1 MLVPANQKRTKNQD
15 IMEWAVDSLMDIVIV
30 LDAQSRILNL
40 NPAAQMAIGQSI
52 SEAIGQPAAKVL
64 SNWPGLLGPDGQ
76 IQDTHS
82 EIIWGE
88 NERARYFD
96 LRISRLL
103 DRNERVTGRLI
114 FLRDITDRKQ
124 AEQGLQRAHEK
135 LGKEAEKWMIE
146 LLVVNEQLRREIEV
160 RKPTEE
166 TLQQSLKFINRA
178 KQEWESTVDSLPQ
191 LIFLI
196 DGQGSILRTN
206 RTVERWHLAPL
217 VNIQGG
223 KIHDL
228 FHPGCP
234 DSGCYLEKFW
244 LQAQQELAQGRPAE
258 CEVED
263 RILRRYLQ
271 IQVAP
276 ILSAKYAESED
287 SSNYSVVVV
296 HDITER
302 KRAQKEIT
310 DLEEQLRQSQK
321 MEAIGRLAGGIAHD
335 FNNLLTLIKGYTQL
349 SVLELKEKDPLKDHM
364 EGIKRASES
373 AADLIRQLLAFSRR
387 QVMEMKV
394 LDLNTLLRDLDKM
407 LRRVI
412 GENIELVTLLTDDLG
427 RVKADPG
434 QIEQVILNL
443 AVNARDAMP
452 SGGKLTIETANAEV
466 DGAFARAHIGVS
478 PGRYMRLS
486 VKDTGVGMTPEVQE
500 RIFEPFFTT
509 KEKGKGTGLG
519 LSTVYGIVKQ
529 SGGNIW
535 VDSAPGQGTTFK
547 IYLPRVE
554 ELAEELTEK
563 VRGEDLPRGQE
574 TVLVVEDDAEVRQLS
589 MRILN
594 RQGYR
599 VWQAV
604 NGVEALRI
612 CEQQKEPIDL
622 MLTDVVMPQ
631 MGGKELAE
639 KVLPLRPQMKVLFT
653 SGYLDDEIVHKI
665 LNSGNQF
672 LKKPFS
678 PALLARKVREVLDR

>member
-1 MLVPANQKRTKNQD
+1 
-15 IMEWAVDSLMDIVIV
+15 MEWAVDSLMDIVIV
-30 LDAQSRILNL
+30 LDAQNRILNL

-64 SNWPGLLGPDGQ
+64 SSWPGLLGPDGQ
-76 IQDTHS
+76 VQDTHS

-88 NERARYFD
+88 NETTRYFD
-96 LRISRLL
+96 LGISPLL
-103 DRNERVTGRLI
+103 DRHERVTGRLI
-114 FLRDITDRKQ
+114 YLRDMTARKL

-135 LGKEAEKWMIE
+135 LGKEAEKWLIE
-146 LLVVNEQLRREIEV
+146 LLVVNGQLRREIEA
-160 RKPTEE
+160 RKLTEE
-166 TLQQSLKFINRA
+166 TLQQSLKLVNRA

-191 LIFLI
+191 LILLI
-196 DGQGSILRTN
+196 DRQGSILRTN

-217 VNIQGG
+217 VNIRGC
-223 KIHDL
+223 KIHDI

-244 LQAQQELAQGRPAE
+244 RQAQQELARGRSAE
-258 CEVED
+258 CAVED
-263 RILRRYLQ
+263 RILRRSLQ

-287 SSNYSVVVV
+287 PSNYWVVVV

-302 KRAQKEIT
+302 QRAQKEIT
-310 DLEEQLRQSQK
+310 GLEEQLRQSQK

-349 SVLELKEKDPLKDHM
+349 SLFELKEKTPLKDDM
-364 EGIKRASES
+364 EGIKKASER

-394 LDLNTLLRDLDKM
+394 LDLNALVRDLDKM

-412 GENIELVTLLTDDLG
+412 GENIELVILLTDDLG
-427 RVKADPG
+427 KVKADPG

-452 SGGKLTIETANAEV
+452 FGGKLTIETANVEV
-466 DGAFARAHIGVS
+466 DGPFSRAHIGAS
-478 PGRYMRLS
+478 PGRYVRLA
-486 VKDTGVGMTPEVQE
+486 VRDTGVGMTPEVQE
-500 RIFEPFFTT
+500 RVFEPFFTT

-529 SGGNIW
+529 SGGHIW

-554 ELAEELTEK
+554 ELAEELAEK
-563 VRGEDLPRGQE
+563 VQREDLPRGRE

-639 KVLPLRPQMKVLFT
+639 KVQLLRPQMKVLFT

-678 PALLARKVREVLDR
+678 PALLACKVREVLDR

>member
-1 MLVPANQKRTKNQD
+1 MD
-15 IMEWAVDSLMDIVIV
+15 WAADSLMDIVIV
-30 LDAQSRILNL
+30 LDAQNRILNL

-52 SEAIGQPAAKVL
+52 SEAVGQAAAKVL
-64 SNWPGLLGPDGQ
+64 SRWPGLLGPDGQ

-82 EIIWGE
+82 EIIWAE
-88 NERARYFD
+88 NETARYFD
-96 LRISRLL
+96 LGISPLL
-103 DRNERVTGRLI
+103 DRHERVMGRLI
-114 FLRDITDRKQ
+114 YLRDITARKQ

-146 LLVVNEQLRREIEV
+146 LLVVNEQLRREIEA
-160 RKPTEE
+160 RKLTEE
-166 TLQQSLKFINRA
+166 TLQQSLKLINRA

-196 DGQGSILRTN
+196 DRQGSILRAN
-206 RTVERWHLAPL
+206 RTMERWHLAPL
-217 VNIQGG
+217 LNIRGC
-223 KIHDL
+223 KIHDI

-244 LQAQQELAQGRPAE
+244 LQAQQELALGRPAE

-263 RILRRYLQ
+263 RVLRRSLQ

-276 ILSAKYAESED
+276 ILSAEYAESEGP
-287 SSNYSVVVV
+287 SNYWVVVV

-302 KRAQKEIT
+302 RRAQKEIT

-349 SVLELKEKDPLKDHM
+349 SLLELKEKSPLKDDI
-364 EGIKRASES
+364 EGIKKASER
-373 AADLIRQLLAFSRR
+373 AADLIRQLLVFSRR

-412 GENIELVTLLTDDLG
+412 GENIELVTLLTDDLA

-434 QIEQVILNL
+434 QMEQVMINL
-443 AVNARDAMP
+443 VVNARDAMP
-452 SGGKLTIETANAEV
+452 FGGKLTIETANVEV
-466 DGAFARAHIGVS
+466 DEAFARAHIGAN
-478 PGRYMRLS
+478 PGRYVRLS
-486 VKDTGVGMTPEVQE
+486 VRDTGVGMTPEVQE
-500 RIFEPFFTT
+500 RVFEPFFTT
-509 KEKGKGTGLG
+509 KKKGQGTGLG

-535 VDSAPGQGTTFK
+535 LDSAPGQGTTFK

-554 ELAEELTEK
+554 ELAEELTEDLH
-563 VRGEDLPRGQE
+563 GEDLPQGRE
-574 TVLVVEDDAEVRQLS
+574 TVLVVEDEERVRQLS
-589 MRILN
+589 VRILT

-599 VWQAV
+599 VWEAA

-612 CEQQKEPIDL
+612 CERQKEPIDL

-639 KVLPLRPQMKVLFT
+639 KVQPLRPQMRVLFT
-653 SGYLDDEIVHKI
+653 SGYMDDDSVHKI

-678 PALLARKVREVLDR
+678 PTVLACKVREVLDR